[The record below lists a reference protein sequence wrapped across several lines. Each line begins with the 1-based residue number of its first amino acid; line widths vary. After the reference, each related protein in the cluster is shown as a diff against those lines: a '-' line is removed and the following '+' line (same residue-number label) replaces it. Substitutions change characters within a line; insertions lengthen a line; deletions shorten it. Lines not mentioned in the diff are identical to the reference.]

1 MKTTRFLTGLLA
13 ALALVTFSAG
23 AQADRS
29 KWPRSVTIGTASLGG
44 TYFIYGGGWAQLVAE
59 VVGVPASVEN
69 TGGPADNAV
78 LVSNGVHAFG
88 MVTMGPA
95 YDAWTGNSPL
105 APGQKFDNMRAIFP
119 MYATPFTVVT
129 LKSSGIDSID
139 KLAGKRVGPGPASGT
154 GGSLVP
160 RLLTDLGIK
169 ATIQNG
175 SWEDLTRNM
184 QDGQVDAVFFVA
196 GIPVSAA
203 SAIEAQTPIN
213 VFSFS
218 NAQRATLLKK
228 YPFLVEFSVPKGTY
242 KAVTAPQQTVAI
254 WNMAIANK
262 DLPEDFVYAVV
273 KAVME
278 NNARMVQTHK
288 TATESIPENV
298 DKNGFLWMHPGAIRY
313 FEEKGRKIPAHLY
326 PPEYK
331 KRS

>member
-1 MKTTRFLTGLLA
+1 MKTKKFLAGLVTAFALA
-13 ALALVTFSAG
+13 AFSAG
-23 AQADRS
+23 AFADRAN
-29 KWPRSVTIGTASLGG
+29 WPKSVTIGTASLGG
-44 TYFIYGGGWAQLVAE
+44 TYFIYGGGWAQLISE

-129 LKSSGIDSID
+129 LKNSGIDTIE

-154 GGSLVP
+154 AGAFVP
-160 RLLTDLGIK
+160 RFLQDVNVK

-175 SWEDLTRNM
+175 SWEDLARNM
-184 QDGQVDAVFFVA
+184 QDGQVDAVFFGA

-203 SAIEAQTPIN
+203 SSIEAQQEIN

-218 NAQRATLLKK
+218 DAQRQMLLDK
-228 YPFLVEFSVPKGTY
+228 YPFLVPFTVPKGTY
-242 KAVTAPQQTVAI
+242 KAVTADMPTVAI
-254 WNMAIANK
+254 WNFAIASK
-262 DLPEDFVYAVV
+262 DLPDDFVYAVV

-278 NNARMVQTHK
+278 NNERMVQTHK
-288 TATESIPENV
+288 TAKSTVPENF
-298 DKNGFLWMHPGAIRY
+298 DKNGFLYMHPGAIKY
-313 FEEKGRKIPAHLY
+313 FEEKGFKVPEKLY

-331 KRS
+331 KRG

>member
-1 MKTTRFLTGLLA
+1 MRRKQILA
-13 ALALVTFSAG
+13 AVLTACALFAASTA

-29 KWPRSVTIGTASLGG
+29 NWPNSVTVGTASLGG
-44 TYFIYGGGWAQLVAE
+44 TYFIYGGGWAQLITD

-88 MVTMGPA
+88 MVTLGPA

-105 APGQKFDNMRAIFP
+105 MPGQEFKNMRALFP

-129 LKSSGIDSID
+129 LANSGVDSVD
-139 KLAGKRVGPGPASGT
+139 ELSGKRVGPGPASGT
-154 GGSLVP
+154 AGSFVP
-160 RLLTDLGIK
+160 RFLKDVGVD

-175 SWEDLTRNM
+175 SWNDLSRNM
-184 QDGQVDAVFFVA
+184 QDGQVDAVFFGA

-203 SAIEAQTPIN
+203 SAIEAQQDIN

-218 NAQRATLLKK
+218 DADQKMLLEK
-228 YPFLVEFSVPKGTY
+228 YPFLVPFTVPKGTY
-242 KAVTAPQQTVAI
+242 KAVTADMPTVAI
-254 WNMAIANK
+254 WNFTIASK
-262 DLPEDFVYAVV
+262 DMPEDFVYEVV

-278 NNARMVQTHK
+278 NNERMMQTHK
-288 TATESIPENV
+288 AARSTVPENV
-298 DKNGFLWMHPGAIRY
+298 DKNGFLYFHPGAIKY
-313 FEEKGRKIPAHLY
+313 FEEKGFDIPDNLY

-331 KRS
+331 KS